1 MKTQKRTKLFKKYF
15 YKMLSNIEPYQSE
28 MVVSALL
35 LKILLCV
42 THQAVCLQMDIFI
55 LTSSCHVCLHSHKML
70 WLY

>member
-1 MKTQKRTKLFKKYF
+1 
-15 YKMLSNIEPYQSE
+15 MLSNIKPYQSE
-28 MVVSALL
+28 MLVSALL

-55 LTSSCHVCLHSHKML
+55 LTSSCHVCLHSHKTF